1 MPPDAPAPPEDEVA
15 ALRAAIAERDQ
26 QIANANARLAGMEE
40 TYNALRPPPANPNQ
54 IPPGKKYVI
63 PPHIRQQIAGLGLT
77 DAEIEKNGD
86 LIVPFLH
93 AYLGQ
98 TAQEMLT
105 IIRQQA
111 DDVQQ
116 FKMLRQVDKFP
127 HADQLFD
134 EVTRVR
140 EEEAKAGRYMPV
152 DVAYRVALANNY
164 DKIAGAGSETTGGA
178 PGGQFGAAGA
188 TTRAASAPPP
198 SPAAVRSRDVSMGS
212 ALRSVR
218 APVTEP
224 AKPVT
229 TGTDLLALSREERK
243 AFFEQNKETPIR

>member
-1 MPPDAPAPPEDEVA
+1 MADQPVDDEA
-15 ALRAAIAERDQ
+15 ATLRAALAERDQ
-26 QIANANARLAGMEE
+26 QIAQANARLAGMEE
-40 TYNALRPPPANPNQ
+40 TFNALRQPPPQQANAL
-54 IPPGKKYVI
+54 PPGKKYMI
-63 PPHIRQQIAGLGLT
+63 PPHIRQQIAGLGLS

-86 LIVPFLH
+86 LIVPFVQ

-98 TAQEMLT
+98 AAQELLT
-105 IIRQQA
+105 VIRHQA
-111 DDVQQ
+111 DDVAQ
-116 FKMLRQVDKFP
+116 FKMLRQGDKFP

-178 PGGQFGAAGA
+178 PGGQFGAGE
-188 TTRAASAPPP
+188 RAATSAP
-198 SPAAVRSRDVSMGS
+198 SPAATRSRDVSMGS

-224 AKPVT
+224 TKPVT
-229 TGTDLLALSREERK
+229 TGTDLLAMSREERK

>member
-1 MPPDAPAPPEDEVA
+1 MPPDTDPAADETA
-15 ALRAAIAERDQ
+15 QLRAALAEREQ
-26 QIANANARLAGMEE
+26 QITQANARLAGMEE
-40 TYNALRPPPANPNQ
+40 TFNALRQPPPNQ
-54 IPPGKKYVI
+54 NALPPGKKYMI

-86 LIVPFLH
+86 LIVPFLQ

-98 TAQEMLT
+98 ISQEMLT
-105 IIRQQA
+105 IIRHQA
-111 DDVQQ
+111 DDVEQ
-116 FKMLRQVDKFP
+116 FKMLRQNEKFP
-127 HADQLFD
+127 HADALFD

-140 EEEAKAGRYMPV
+140 QEEAKAGRYMPV

-164 DKIAGAGSETTGGA
+164 DKIAGAGSETPGGA
-178 PGGQFGAAGA
+178 PGGQFTATATAGA
-188 TTRAASAPPP
+188 RPSAPPP

-224 AKPVT
+224 QKPVT
-229 TGTDLLALSREERK
+229 TGTDLMAMSREERK
-243 AFFEQNKETPIR
+243 AFFDANKETPVR

>member
-1 MPPDAPAPPEDEVA
+1 MADQPAPAEDEVA

-26 QIANANARLAGMEE
+26 AIANANARLQGMEE
-40 TYNALRPPPANPNQ
+40 TYNALRPPPVNPNQ
-54 IPPGKKYVI
+54 LPPGKKYVI

-93 AYLGQ
+93 AYLGA

-105 IIRQQA
+105 IVRNQA
-111 DDVQQ
+111 DDIEQ
-116 FKMLRQVDKFP
+116 FRMLRQVEKFP
-127 HADQLFD
+127 HADALFD

-140 EEEAKAGRYMPV
+140 QEEAKNGRYMPV

-164 DKIAGAGSETTGGA
+164 DKISGSGSETTGGA
-178 PGGQFGAAGA
+178 PGGQFSAAGA
-188 TTRAASAPPP
+188 PRANATPAP
-198 SPAAVRSRDVSMGS
+198 SPAATRSRDVSMGS

-224 AKPVT
+224 AREVK
-229 TGTDLLALSREERK
+229 TGTDLMSMSREERK

>member
-1 MPPDAPAPPEDEVA
+1 MPDDPNDEVA
-15 ALRAAIAERDQ
+15 TLRAALQERDT
-26 QIANANARLAGMEE
+26 QIAQANARLAGMEE
-40 TYNALRPPPANPNQ
+40 TYNALRPPPPGNQ
-54 IPPGKKYVI
+54 LPPGKKYMI
-63 PPHIRQQIAGLGLT
+63 PPHIRQQIASLGLT

-105 IIRQQA
+105 IMRNQA

-116 FKMLRQVDKFP
+116 FKMLRQGDKYP
-127 HADQLFD
+127 HADALFD
-134 EVTRVR
+134 EVSRVR
-140 EEEAKAGRYMPV
+140 EEEAKAGRYMPP

-164 DKIAGAGSETTGGA
+164 DKIAGAGSDTTGGA
-178 PGGQFGAAGA
+178 PGGQFS
-188 TTRAASAPPP
+188 ASAPAREAP

-229 TGTDLLALSREERK
+229 TGTDLMAMSREERK

>member
-1 MPPDAPAPPEDEVA
+1 MPPDAPEDEVA
-15 ALRAAIAERDQ
+15 QLRAALAERDG
-26 QIANANARLAGMEE
+26 QIAAANARLQGMEE

-54 IPPGKKYVI
+54 LPPGKKYVI
-63 PPHIRQQIAGLGLT
+63 PQHIRQQIAGLGLT
-77 DAEIEKNGD
+77 DAEIDKNGD

-105 IIRQQA
+105 IMRNQA
-111 DDVQQ
+111 DDVEQ
-116 FKMLRQVDKFP
+116 FRMLRQVDKYP
-127 HADQLFD
+127 HADALFD
-134 EVTRVR
+134 EVSRVR
-140 EEEAKAGRYMPV
+140 QEEAKQGRYMAP
-152 DVAYRVALANNY
+152 DVAYRIALANNY
-164 DKIAGAGSETTGGA
+164 DRIAGAGAETAGGA
-178 PGGQFGAAGA
+178 PGGQFAPTAAP
-188 TTRAASAPPP
+188 TRATPPP

-224 AKPVT
+224 AREVK
-229 TGTDLLALSREERK
+229 TGTDLLSMSREERK

>member
-1 MPPDAPAPPEDEVA
+1 MADEQPPDEVA
-15 ALRAAIAERDQ
+15 TLRQALAERDQ
-26 QIANANARLAGMEE
+26 QIQQANARLQGMEE
-40 TYNALRPPPANPNQ
+40 TYNALRPQPQQNQ
-54 IPPGKKYVI
+54 LPPGKKYMI

-86 LIVPFLH
+86 LIVPFIH

-105 IIRQQA
+105 IIRHQA
-111 DDVQQ
+111 DDVEQ
-116 FKMLRQVDKFP
+116 FKMLRQNEKFP
-127 HADQLFD
+127 HADALFD

-140 EEEAKAGRYMPV
+140 QEEAKAGRYMPV

-164 DKIAGAGSETTGGA
+164 DKIAGSGQETPGGA
-178 PGGQFGAAGA
+178 PGGQFGASGGGGRPS
-188 TTRAASAPPP
+188 TPPS

-224 AKPVT
+224 QKPVT
-229 TGTDLLALSREERK
+229 TGTDLMAMSREERK
-243 AFFEQNKETPIR
+243 AFFDANKETPVR